1 MAARAAPGL
10 TAVTGASGFLGR
22 HVVSELARRGE
33 RVRILLRT
41 PAACPPWADCAPE
54 VVEGDLSPASL
65 RRLVAGADAVIHCAG
80 LISARSY
87 AEFDAV
93 NHRGAE
99 AAAEATRAAAPRARF
114 VLVSSLAAREPGLS
128 SYALS
133 KRSGEAKVRAL
144 LREDRTLVV
153 RPPAIYGP
161 GDRATLPLFRM
172 AAKRSWAPMVR
183 PKGGRLALIHV
194 EDAACAIADL
204 AFSDASGIV
213 TLGGDRPEG
222 YEWRELVLA
231 LFEASGRPRP
241 RMVRIPA
248 PLIRAAGAL
257 TGLASQL
264 TRRPAVFSPGK
275 ANELLHRDWSVSAR
289 EMGRL
294 PQPIRYPLREG
305 LAQTAGWY
313 REQGWL

>member
-1 MAARAAPGL
+1 MPGRL

-22 HVVSELARRGE
+22 HIVSELARRGD
-33 RVRILLRT
+33 RVRILLRN
-41 PAACPPWADCAPE
+41 PAACPPWAECTPE

-65 RRLVAGADAVIHCAG
+65 RRLVAGADVVIHCAG
-80 LISARSY
+80 LISARSF
-87 AEFDAV
+87 AEFDEV

-99 AAAEATRAAAPRARF
+99 AAAQATLAVAPRARF

-128 SYALS
+128 SYALT

-161 GDRATLPLFRM
+161 GDKATLPLFRM
-172 AAKRSWAPMVR
+172 AAKAAFAPMIR
-183 PKGGRLALIHV
+183 PLGGRLALIHV
-194 EDAACAIADL
+194 EDAAAAIVDL
-204 AFSDASGIV
+204 ALSDASGIV

-231 LFEASGRPRP
+231 LFEAYGRPRP
-241 RMVRIPA
+241 RMVRVPA
-248 PLIRAAGAL
+248 PVIRAAAAL
-257 TGLASQL
+257 TALVSHVA
-264 TRRPAVFSPGK
+264 RKPAVFSPGK

-289 EMGRL
+289 ELGPR
-294 PQPIRYPLREG
+294 PQPVRYPLREG
-305 LAQTAGWY
+305 LAHTAAWY
-313 REQGWL
+313 RDQGWL